1 MPTIM
6 WKIMLRRA
14 EQAGYHYV
22 ATHQGRRAPSL
33 GEQIELVVAGC
44 SVKWSIAE
52 IFKDHL
58 SREGSEVFTV
68 RADEAVESASGE

>member
-1 MPTIM
+1 MPATK

-22 ATHQGRRAPSL
+22 VTHQSRRAPNV
-33 GEQIELVVAGC
+33 GEQIELVVEGC

-58 SREGSEVFTV
+58 SREGMEVFTV
-68 RADEAVESASGE
+68 RADEAVENAAGD